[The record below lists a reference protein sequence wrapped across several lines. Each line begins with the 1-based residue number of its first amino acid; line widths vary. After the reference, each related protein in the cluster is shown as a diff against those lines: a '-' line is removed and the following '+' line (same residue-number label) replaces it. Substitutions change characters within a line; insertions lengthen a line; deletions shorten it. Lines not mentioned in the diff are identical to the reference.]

1 MALGIGAL
9 IGLGIGSAALSA
21 AGTGVNYGFQK
32 DAQAFAHQENE
43 LNRDFQKYM
52 SSTAYQRTVADM
64 KAAGLNPS
72 VMLGGS
78 GQISQFSGSSSNAS
92 NPMKGYV
99 SPQMVKLAGL
109 NELVSSAKKMEDFG
123 VTSENAVNLFD
134 KMGVID
140 SHSAEAVK
148 TALKASAAVK

>member
-1 MALGIGAL
+1 MAFPIAALVALGL
-9 IGLGIGSAALSA
+9 GSAALSA
-21 AGTGVNYGFQK
+21 AGTGINYGFQK
-32 DAQAFAHQENE
+32 DAQEFAHQENE

-92 NPMKGYV
+92 NPMRGYV

-109 NELVSSAKKMEDFG
+109 NELINSAKKMDDFG
-123 VTSENAVNLFD
+123 VTSEEAVDLFD
-134 KMGVID
+134 KLGIVD

-148 TALKASAAVK
+148 TALKASVAK